1 MKQLINKSLQ
11 TENVSAMRYFKL
23 LILIFVILIDISSL
37 ELQGQNYDLIL
48 RWTEERANEW

>member
-1 MKQLINKSLQ
+1 MKQLINKSLH